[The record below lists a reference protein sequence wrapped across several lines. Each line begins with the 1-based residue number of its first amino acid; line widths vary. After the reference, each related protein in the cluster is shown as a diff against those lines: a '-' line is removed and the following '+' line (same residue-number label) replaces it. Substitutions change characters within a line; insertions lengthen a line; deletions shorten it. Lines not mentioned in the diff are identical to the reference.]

1 MEKNKPI
8 SHLIAGVILA
18 LILIIFTTAIQFLG
32 MGQNKA
38 MGWLSYLIFIV
49 GLIIF
54 VKAYG
59 KANNNEVTF
68 GGLFTYGFKTTA
80 ITTLIVIICMIIFFL
95 AFPEFKEKIL
105 ETMRK
110 GMEENGK
117 MTDDQI
123 DQFIAGFSKN
133 FLLFTAGGGLFMY
146 LIFGAIGSLIGA
158 AVAKK
163 EPVNPMNQL
172 NR

>member
-8 SHLIAGVILA
+8 SHLVAGLILA
-18 LILIIFTTAIQFLG
+18 LILIIFTTAIQFMGL
-32 MGQNKA
+32 GQNKA
-38 MGWLSYLIFIV
+38 MGWLSYLLLIV

-54 VKAYG
+54 INAYA
-59 KANNNEVTF
+59 KANDNQVTF

-80 ITTLIVIICMIIFFL
+80 ITTLIVIICMVIFFL
-95 AFPEFKEKIL
+95 ALPEFKEKIL
-105 ETMRK
+105 DAMRK

-117 MTDDQI
+117 LSDDQI
-123 DQFIAGFSKN
+123 DQFVAGFSKN
-133 FLLFTAGGGLFMY
+133 FLLFTAGGALFFY

-158 AVAKK
+158 AIAKK
-163 EPVNPMNQL
+163 EPVNPLNQL